1 MRNVRKQFAGVVVSD
16 KSDKTI
22 IVSVDRY
29 QRHSLYGK
37 RVKVSKK
44 FHVHDENN
52 QAKVGDKVLFQEC
65 RPISKTKSFR
75 LVKIVDVAEVLL

>member
-1 MRNVRKQFAGVVVSD
+1 MRNVRKQFVGIVVSD
-16 KSDKTI
+16 KADKTI
-22 IVSVDRY
+22 AVLVDRY
-29 QRHSLYGK
+29 KKHRLYGK

-44 FHVHDENN
+44 FAVHDEDN

-75 LVKIVDVAEVLL
+75 LVRILEVAEVL

>member
-29 QRHSLYGK
+29 QRHRLYGK

>member
-1 MRNVRKQFAGVVVSD
+1 MRNVRKQFAGIVVSD
-16 KSDKTI
+16 KADKTI
-22 IVSVDRY
+22 TVLVDRY
-29 QRHSLYGK
+29 QKHRLYGK

-52 QAKVGDKVLFQEC
+52 QAKMGDKVTFQEC

-75 LVKIVDVAEVLL
+75 LVKIVEVAQVV

>member
-1 MRNVRKQFAGVVVSD
+1 MRNVRKQFAGTVVSD

-29 QRHSLYGK
+29 KKHRLYGK

-44 FHVHDENN
+44 FHVHDEDN
-52 QAKVGDKVLFQEC
+52 QAKIGDKVLFQEC

-75 LVKIVDVAEVLL
+75 LVKIVEVAEVL

>member
-1 MRNVRKQFAGVVVSD
+1 MERNTRKSFTGTVVSA

-22 IVSVDRY
+22 TVVVDTY
-29 QRHSLYGK
+29 KKAAIYGK

-44 FHVHDENN
+44 FHVHDEDN
-52 QAKVGDKVLFQEC
+52 QAMEGDVVIFTEC

-75 LVKIVDVAEVLL
+75 LTKVVSKAVVI